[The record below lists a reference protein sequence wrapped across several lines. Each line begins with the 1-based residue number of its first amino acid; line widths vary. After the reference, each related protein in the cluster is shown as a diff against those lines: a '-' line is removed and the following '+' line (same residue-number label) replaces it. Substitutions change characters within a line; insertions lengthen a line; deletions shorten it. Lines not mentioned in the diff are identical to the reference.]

1 MNEKQRKLS
10 IGTSFALASAWF
22 GTHCGSG
29 FATGA
34 QATSFWVK
42 YGAHAIYLP
51 IISAIIMAAVAVIM
65 WELIRLTGSE
75 TYRQYADEL
84 FRPYHKVFGLIYEI
98 LFIGIMVMG
107 VSAVFA
113 GAGELMAQALGW
125 NYVLCVILFIALT
138 VVLTMFGSNVIRNSA
153 SVLSTILI
161 VVIAVCTI
169 IGMRAPNAHL
179 GEVVRTWDTEYSA
192 GSAIWSAILYASFQC
207 VILGSTVNMA
217 GGLKT
222 TGDVKASGL
231 LGFAM
236 NCVMM
241 VLLTYMLLSFYPE
254 TTGET
259 LAVLAILNSIG
270 KPWLAT
276 AYSLMLFLAF
286 ITTAIS
292 CIGSLTT
299 RFELLSKD
307 LIKKDTVRRFV
318 FSLGIILICFGLA
331 QFGLLNIIKTGYNAV
346 GYLGIPF
353 VILPTLIL
361 GPMKIRKLRAQRSEE
376 TR

>member
-113 GAGELMAQALGW
+113 GAG
-125 NYVLCVILFIALT
+125 
-138 VVLTMFGSNVIRNSA
+138 
-153 SVLSTILI
+153 
-161 VVIAVCTI
+161 
-169 IGMRAPNAHL
+169 
-179 GEVVRTWDTEYSA
+179 
-192 GSAIWSAILYASFQC
+192 
-207 VILGSTVNMA
+207 
-217 GGLKT
+217 
-222 TGDVKASGL
+222 
-231 LGFAM
+231 
-236 NCVMM
+236 
-241 VLLTYMLLSFYPE
+241 
-254 TTGET
+254 
-259 LAVLAILNSIG
+259 
-270 KPWLAT
+270 
-276 AYSLMLFLAF
+276 
-286 ITTAIS
+286 
-292 CIGSLTT
+292 
-299 RFELLSKD
+299 
-307 LIKKDTVRRFV
+307 
-318 FSLGIILICFGLA
+318 
-331 QFGLLNIIKTGYNAV
+331 
-346 GYLGIPF
+346 
-353 VILPTLIL
+353 
-361 GPMKIRKLRAQRSEE
+361 
-376 TR
+376 